1 MNATASGT
9 RVVVLD
15 GTSADTR
22 DDLGGKAWGINR
34 MRSLGLP
41 VPPAF
46 ALPTETCRQ
55 FMSSGQLPL
64 DIASALKSGIAA
76 IEEATGRRFADPA
89 KPLLVSVRSGA
100 PMSMPGMMDT
110 LLNLGLDDA
119 SAKGLADETG
129 DAAWVTDIRARFDGQ
144 YRSMLGDH
152 AAPASDPWV
161 QLEQA
166 VAAVFRSW
174 NSPRAQAYRAHHNID
189 ESCGTAV
196 TVQAMVFGNLDDRSG
211 TGVLFTRNP
220 LSGEPTVYGEWLARA
235 QGEDVVSG
243 SHTPKPLSALQESA
257 PDVHA
262 DLMGHCA
269 LLEREQGDVQDIEF
283 TVESGRLYILQ
294 TRNAKRAPRA
304 AVRFPVDMCREGLI
318 DIPTALSRVSAGH
331 IAGVLA
337 PGLTAEVKA
346 AAVLLAR
353 GEPACPGV
361 ATGLVV
367 TDPDDAADMAEDT
380 SVVLVRPSTSP
391 DDVHG
396 MLVAAA
402 VVTEH
407 GGSTSHAALVSRE
420 LGLPCVVGC
429 GDGVVDAL
437 TGRTITVDGGTG
449 EIFDGVLISEPA
461 DLAADDYLVQ
471 LRTWCTEHGGPVDL
485 LTALTAPDPA
495 DWEQG

>member
-1 MNATASGT
+1 MNATTYGT
-9 RVVVLD
+9 KVVVLD
-15 GTSADTR
+15 GTCTDPR

-46 ALPTETCRQ
+46 ALPTETCRG
-55 FMSSGQLPL
+55 FMASGRLPD
-64 DIASALKSGIAA
+64 DIATALKTGIAS
-76 IEEATGRRFADPA
+76 IEGATGRRFGDPT

-119 SAKGLADETG
+119 CAAGLAAETG
-129 DAAWVTDIRARFDGQ
+129 DATWVANVRERFDEQ
-144 YRSMLGDH
+144 YRVMLGGH
-152 AAPASDPWV
+152 AEPATDPWV

-189 ESCGTAV
+189 DACGTAV
-196 TVQAMVFGNLDDRSG
+196 TVQAMVFGNLDDASG

-220 LSGEPTVYGEWLARA
+220 LTGEPTVYGEWLARA

-243 SHTPKPLSALQESA
+243 KHTPQPLSALAESA
-257 PDVHA
+257 PQVHA
-262 DLMGHCA
+262 ELMSHCA

-304 AVRFPVDMCREGLI
+304 AVRFAVDMCREGLV
-318 DIPTALSRVSAGH
+318 DIPTALGRVSASH

-337 PGLTAEVKA
+337 PGLTSEVRA

-367 TDPDDAADMAEDT
+367 TDPDDAAEMADDVA
-380 SVVLVRPSTSP
+380 VVLVRPSTSP
-391 DDVHG
+391 EDVHG

-420 LGLPCVVGC
+420 LGVPCVVGC
-429 GDGVVDAL
+429 GDGLTAAL
-437 TGRTITVDGGTG
+437 ANRTVTVDGATG
-449 EIFDGVLISEPA
+449 EIFDGALISEPA

-471 LRTWCTEHGGPVDL
+471 LRDWCSEHGGPVEL

-495 DWEQG
+495 TWGA

>member
-1 MNATASGT
+1 MNATGT

-15 GTSADTR
+15 GTCTDSR

-46 ALPTETCRQ
+46 ALPTQTCRQ
-55 FMSSGQLPL
+55 FMASGELPA
-64 DIASALKSGIAA
+64 DIAEALRTGIAS
-76 IEEATGRRFADPA
+76 IEAATGRRFADPA

-119 SAKGLADETG
+119 CAKGLADEAG
-129 DAAWVTDIRARFDGQ
+129 DAAWVANLRERFDEQ
-144 YRSMLGDH
+144 YRSMLGEH
-152 AAPASDPWV
+152 AEPVTDPWA

-174 NSPRAQAYRAHHNID
+174 NSPRAQAYRKHHNID

-196 TVQAMVFGNLDDRSG
+196 TVQAMVFGNLDDESG

-220 LSGEPTVYGEWLARA
+220 LSGEPEVYGEWLARA

-243 SHTPKPLSALQESA
+243 SHTPKPLSALAESA
-257 PDVHA
+257 PAVHA
-262 DLMGHCA
+262 DLMRHCA
-269 LLEREQGDVQDIEF
+269 LLEREQKDVQDIEF

-304 AVRFPVDMCREGLI
+304 AVRFGVDMCREGLI
-318 DIPTALSRVSAGH
+318 DIPTALSRVSAAH
-331 IAGVLA
+331 IAGVLS

-346 AAVLLAR
+346 AAVLLAK

-361 ATGLVV
+361 ASGQVV
-367 TDPDDAADMAEDT
+367 TDPDEAADLADDVA
-380 SVVLVRPSTSP
+380 VVLVRPSTSP
-391 DDVHG
+391 DDLHG
-396 MLVAAA
+396 MLVSAA

-449 EIFDGVLISEPA
+449 EIFDGALIAEPA
-461 DLAADDYLVQ
+461 SLDGDDYLVQ
-471 LRTWCTEHGGPVDL
+471 LRVWCTEHGGPVDL

-495 DWEQG
+495 NWDQG